1 MLHTAHVS
9 VLAKVK
15 RKVKSYYVIRNH
27 GNDVVVPDQDDLDS
41 YRNGV
46 LTWKGFKLNYSAK
59 LMREDADEWMRC
71 VSVESI
77 NEEVVL
83 VSDEKSGKRC
93 YRILLAERINNLF
106 SGRINF
112 KYLGELT
119 V

>member
-1 MLHTAHVS
+1 MLYTAYVS

-27 GNDVVVPDQDDLDS
+27 GNDVVVPDQHDLDS

-59 LMREDADEWMRC
+59 LMREDAEEWMRC

-77 NEEVVL
+77 KDDVVL
-83 VSDEKSGKRC
+83 VSDEESGERC
-93 YRILLAERINNLF
+93 YRILLAERIKNLF
-106 SGRINF
+106 SGRLNL
-112 KYLGELT
+112 KYFGELT